1 MPPIGWFM
9 STLLCILLIGVPYLW
24 VVLCFSI
31 YNGVFFK
38 TANRNAKLI
47 RAEWNRSRRVLLL
60 HFWDKRVCSRYRVWY
75 VCYLLYLVHILL
87 TVGTQLVL
95 RTPSLSA
102 TRPPALVAVADPL
115 LGMQAACLLAGFVG
129 LLWLASSV
137 ASVIPW
143 HKSQRKIPRGD
154 RNPMGDVVIWAILI
168 GFILIAF
175 LWGMW
180 DTVDILRGIH

>member
-38 TANRNAKLI
+38 TAKRNAKLI
-47 RAEWNRSRRVLLL
+47 RAEWSRSRRVLLL

-102 TRPPALVAVADPL
+102 SALPAIFRAFALRQGFPQRMPRRSSPVLKTPWARSISRPICADFPHCRRSRL
-115 LGMQAACLLAGFVG
+115 L
-129 LLWLASSV
+129 SS
-137 ASVIPW
+137 I
-143 HKSQRKIPRGD
+143 
-154 RNPMGDVVIWAILI
+154 
-168 GFILIAF
+168 
-175 LWGMW
+175 
-180 DTVDILRGIH
+180 

>member
-87 TVGTQLVL
+87 TVGNQLVL

-102 TRPPALVAVADPL
+102 TLPPALVAVADPL
-115 LGMQAACLLAGFVG
+115 LGMQTACMLAGFVG

-137 ASVIPW
+137 ASVIPR
-143 HKSQRKIPRGD
+143 HKSQRKIPRRD
-154 RNPMGDVVIWAILI
+154 RNPIGDVVIWAILI
-168 GFILIAF
+168 GFILIA
-175 LWGMW
+175 LVWGMW
-180 DTVDILRGIH
+180 DTADILRGIH